1 MVTREAA
8 TEQLK
13 KLGVESPTDEQI
25 TTYLNNVNAEAIK
38 EQNKAKDLKE
48 KADKATELQK
58 QLDEI
63 NEKGLSEAEKANK
76 ALEEAN
82 KKITELTSHSFKA
95 EAKAI
100 LSKAGLEDADVD
112 VLIPGMVA
120 GLEKVEDVQARAN
133 AYVGAISKIRE
144 NAIKEK
150 EKKDLDGTGTPG
162 GNPGGDDKKTEAA
175 KYAETM
181 VKTSSSE
188 SKGSDAIIGNYK

>member
-1 MVTREAA
+1 MTRAECKQKLIDLGIAEP
-8 TEQLK
+8 TE
-13 KLGVESPTDEQI
+13 ENI
-25 TTYLNNVNAEAIK
+25 TTYLDSITAETKKEKDKADKLK
-38 EQNKAKDLKE
+38 EQ
-48 KADKATELQK
+48 ADKATELQK

-82 KKITELTSHSFKA
+82 KKITELTSNTFKS

-112 VLIPGMVA
+112 ILIPGMVA

-133 AYVGAISKIRE
+133 AYVGAISKVRE

-150 EKKDLDGTGTPG
+150 EKKDLDDTHTPG
-162 GNPGGDDKKTEAA
+162 GNPSGDDKKTEAA
-175 KYAETM
+175 KYAEGL
-181 VKTSSSE
+181 VKTNSSE

>member
-1 MVTREAA
+1 MTRAECKQKLIDLGIAEP
-8 TEQLK
+8 TE
-13 KLGVESPTDEQI
+13 ENI
-25 TTYLNNVNAEAIK
+25 TTYLDSITDETKKEKDRADKLK
-38 EQNKAKDLKE
+38 EQ
-48 KADKATELQK
+48 ADKSTELQK

-63 NEKGLSEAEKANK
+63 NEKGLSETEKANK

-82 KKITELTSHSFKA
+82 KKITELTSNTLKS

-112 VLIPGMVA
+112 ILIPGMVA

-133 AYVGAISKIRE
+133 AYVGAIGKVRE

-175 KYAETM
+175 KYAEDL
-181 VKTSSSE
+181 VKTNSSE

>member
-1 MVTREAA
+1 MTRSECKQKLIDLGIAEPTEEQVTAYLDSVTAE
-8 TEQLK
+8 TK
-13 KLGVESPTDEQI
+13 KEKDKADKL
-25 TTYLNNVNAEAIK
+25 K
-38 EQNKAKDLKE
+38 EQ
-48 KADKATELQK
+48 ADKATELQK

-112 VLIPGMVA
+112 VLIPGMVS

-144 NAIKEK
+144 NAIKER

-162 GNPGGDDKKTEAA
+162 GNPGGDDKKTEAT

-181 VKTSSSE
+181 VKTNSSE

>member
-1 MVTREAA
+1 MTREQAKS
-8 TEQLK
+8 QLIA
-13 KLGVESPTDEQI
+13 LGISEPTDKQI
-25 TTYLNNVNAEAIK
+25 SDLLDSVTAETKKEKDKADKLK
-38 EQNKAKDLKE
+38 EQ
-48 KADKATELQK
+48 ADKATELQK

-63 NEKGLSEAEKANK
+63 NEKGLSDLEKMKKANE
-76 ALEEAN
+76 ALVSQVS
-82 KKITELTSHSFKA
+82 ELKGNGFKS

-100 LSKAGLEDADVD
+100 LSKAGLEDADID

-120 GLEKVEDVQARAN
+120 GLDKVEDVQSRAN

-181 VKTSSSE
+181 VKTNSSE

>member
-1 MVTREAA
+1 MKREI
-8 TEQLK
+8 LK
-13 KLGVESPTDEQI
+13 ELGLTDEQI
-25 TTYLNNVNAEAIK
+25 EQIMAENGKDVQSEKTKADKLK
-38 EQNKAKDLKE
+38 EQAE
-48 KADKATELQK
+48 KATELQK

-63 NEKGLSEAEKANK
+63 NEKGLSETEKANK
-76 ALEEAN
+76 ALEDAN
-82 KKITELTSHSFKA
+82 KKIAELTSNTFKS

-100 LSKAGLEDADVD
+100 LSKAGLEDADID

-120 GLEKVEDVQARAN
+120 GLDKVEDVQSRAN

-181 VKTSSSE
+181 VKTNSSE

>member
-1 MVTREAA
+1 MTRAECKQKLIDLGIAEP
-8 TEQLK
+8 TE
-13 KLGVESPTDEQI
+13 ENI
-25 TTYLNNVNAEAIK
+25 TTYLDSITDETKKEKDRADKLK
-38 EQNKAKDLKE
+38 EQ
-48 KADKATELQK
+48 ADKSTELQK

-63 NEKGLSEAEKANK
+63 NEKGLSETEKANK

-82 KKITELTSHSFKA
+82 KKITELTSNTFKS

-112 VLIPGMVA
+112 ILIPGMVA

-133 AYVGAISKIRE
+133 AYVSAIGKVRE
-144 NAIKEK
+144 NAVKEK

-175 KYAETM
+175 KYAEDL
-181 VKTSSSE
+181 VKTNSSE